1 MRSNTTIIFL
11 LFRFTSDD
19 IERIARK
26 AIPEKKPDSFCAETL
41 MDGDAGFE
49 DTATEPKQVGR
60 NFVLTSLGKS
70 LSLNLEHDNILL
82 RGVGR
87 MRSIL
92 EPYFNNR
99 VPGFSFVI
107 IMRIISKN
115 NVKL

>member
-1 MRSNTTIIFL
+1 
-11 LFRFTSDD
+11 
-19 IERIARK
+19 
-26 AIPEKKPDSFCAETL
+26 

-60 NFVLTSLGKS
+60 NFVLASLGKS

-99 VPGFSFVI
+99 VPRFSLL
-107 IMRIISKN
+107 S
-115 NVKL
+115 